1 MKPAEARRQA
11 GISTH
16 SGWYMRVENNGW
28 RAVSN
33 SAVQELG
40 GEVPYGPPLAG
51 NAEGVAWHHSKLRRR
66 EELAQRRK
74 TKKRQ
79 WLQKMYE
86 LGKKEEQGGGSD
98 GAWRLL
104 TEGVGPGGGDA
115 GNGSAPKQPE
125 DDDELDD
132 GLEEMLKWSD
142 SLDFES
148 YYQGWLGLATSARPE
163 WSGEAVAY

>member
-1 MKPAEARRQA
+1 MIESITKNLLAATSSGTHVLSLPAIQ
-11 GISTH
+11 
-16 SGWYMRVENNGW
+16 
-28 RAVSN
+28 
-33 SAVQELG
+33 Q
-40 GEVPYGPPLAG
+40 
-51 NAEGVAWHHSKLRRR
+51 
-66 EELAQRRK
+66 QRRK